1 MRSRSESGL
10 RGSKGFV
17 WEAGIRVTWMAQWKS
32 TIPGNRVVNDP
43 VIQLD
48 VLQTALAACEQ
59 KDLRTSIP
67 QRKPS

>member
-1 MRSRSESGL
+1 
-10 RGSKGFV
+10 
-17 WEAGIRVTWMAQWKS
+17 MAQWKS

-48 VLQTALAACEQ
+48 VQQTALAACEQ